1 MTKTILIVTD
11 NLSEQINGVVTTYKN
26 IEICAVRDNYRVVYL
41 DPGRFR
47 YVDCPGYNEVKI
59 TLTRQSTVG
68 KILEEIRPDH
78 IHIATEGP
86 LGLCVRQ
93 YLDQHNYRYNTA
105 YHTKFPE
112 GIRKLFGIPEV
123 LTWPLVRWFHK
134 HSGKVLTTTDSMVTE
149 LKAHGFDGEIISWTR
164 GVDRDIFHTGHRVE
178 TASRYILCVSRVSK
192 EKNLEKFFELDYP
205 GYLKIMVG
213 DGPMLETYQK
223 QYTDVHFTGYK
234 TGEDLARYY
243 ANAEVFV
250 FPSEWETFGIVMIE
264 AMACGTPVAAYP
276 VQGPLDVVDEGI
288 TGCLNVDLKQA
299 VTDCLFL
306 NRTQVWEGSR
316 RWSWERA
323 WAIFRDNLVDC
334 SAIQPT
340 NNSSTNSNN
349 N

>member
-11 NLSEQINGVVTTYKN
+11 NLPEQINGVVTTYKN
-26 IEICAVRDNYRVVYL
+26 IEACAILDNYRVVYL

-47 YVDCPGYNEVKI
+47 YVDCPRYNEVKI
-59 TLTRQSTVG
+59 TLARTRTVG

-86 LGLCVRQ
+86 LGLCARQ

-112 GIRKLFGIPEV
+112 GIRKLFGIPEA

-134 HSGKVLTTTDSMVTE
+134 HSGKVLTTTDSMVAE
-149 LKAHGFDGEIISWTR
+149 LQAHGFDGEVVSWTR
-164 GVDRDIFHTGHRVE
+164 GVDREIFKPDLRIE
-178 TASRYILCVSRVSK
+178 TVSKYLLCVSRVSK

-223 QYTDVHFTGYK
+223 QYPEVHFTGYK
-234 TGEDLARYY
+234 TGIDLARYY

-276 VQGPLDVVDEGI
+276 VQGPLDVVD
-288 TGCLNVDLKQA
+288 QA
-299 VTDCLFL
+299 VTGFVNEDLKSAVDGCLQL
-306 NRTQVWEGSR
+306 NRDSVYRGSL

-323 WAIFRDNLVDC
+323 WAIFKENLISC
-334 SAIQPT
+334 K
-340 NNSSTNSNN
+340 
-349 N
+349 